1 MTCSICNLKGHN
13 KRTCKNINT
22 ITHLNDYK
30 IDHDIQLTKTSKQS
44 SEQSD
49 IQSVQPSKI
58 YCVICFNTSKY
69 ITITPCN
76 HTFCSKCIFTNIT
89 HGNFKCPLC
98 RKPLVKPKRY
108 FNKQNRRE
116 IRYLKYR
123 IKELETLLCNEISV

>member
-1 MTCSICNLKGHN
+1 MPCTICNLKGHN

-30 IDHDIQLTKTSKQS
+30 IDHDIQLAKKSKQS
-44 SEQSD
+44 SKPTNAP
-49 IQSVQPSKI
+49 SVQPSKI

-76 HTFCSKCIFTNIT
+76 HTFCSKCIFTNTT

-98 RKPLVKPKRY
+98 RKILVNPKRH

-116 IRYLKYR
+116 IRFLKYKIR
-123 IKELETLLCNEISV
+123 ELETLLHNEISV